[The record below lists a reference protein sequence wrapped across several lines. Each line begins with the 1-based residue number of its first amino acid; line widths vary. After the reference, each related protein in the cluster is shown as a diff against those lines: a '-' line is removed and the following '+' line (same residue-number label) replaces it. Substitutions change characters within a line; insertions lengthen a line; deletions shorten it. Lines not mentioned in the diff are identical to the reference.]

1 MICNNKKQLFLLRH
15 AQAENIDALK
25 IDADRHLTKTGE
37 KNAFNIGKYLKK
49 EVEQID
55 KILCS
60 PAKRT
65 KQTLENLNMNYKNS
79 EFIPSIYGSQTNTL
93 FKLIQSQKK
102 SIMNLLL
109 IGHNPSITQLASFF
123 YGKYISEIPTC
134 GLIKIEFNVKSWVD
148 ISDKTKTLFK
158 YHYPKN

>member
-1 MICNNKKQLFLLRH
+1 MICNDKKQLYLLRH
-15 AQAENIDALK
+15 AQAENIDASK

-37 KNAFNIGKYLKK
+37 KNAFNIGKYLQK
-49 EVEQID
+49 EVDQID

-65 KQTLENLNMNYKNS
+65 KQTLENLNVNYKNS

-123 YGKYISEIPTC
+123 MENILVKFLLV
-134 GLIKIEFNVKSWVD
+134 GLLK
-148 ISDKTKTLFK
+148 
-158 YHYPKN
+158 